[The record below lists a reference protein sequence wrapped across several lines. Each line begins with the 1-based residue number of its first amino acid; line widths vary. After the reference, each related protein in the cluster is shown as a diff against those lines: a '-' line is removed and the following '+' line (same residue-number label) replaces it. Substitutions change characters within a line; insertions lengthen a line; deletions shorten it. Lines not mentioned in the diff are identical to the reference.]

1 MQIAISKAAA
11 GGTKTAA
18 AAAAGVDRKTLY
30 RWRDADLDFLMEFDA
45 AWRQG
50 AKQRDYLAWLN
61 HPFRGLRPP
70 PGKRGRAVPRYVR

>member
-1 MQIAISKAAA
+1 
-11 GGTKTAA
+11 
-18 AAAAGVDRKTLY
+18 
-30 RWRDADLDFLMEFDA
+30 MEFDA